1 MLKETGDLGKATIS
15 LRTIRGLNS
24 FQPRRRC
31 DAVCNNRCFIDA
43 CLEER
48 FCLTSLSDLKIRI
61 DEKTL
66 YLTKN
71 LSFGRIRTD
80 FD

>member
-1 MLKETGDLGKATIS
+1 
-15 LRTIRGLNS
+15 
-24 FQPRRRC
+24 
-31 DAVCNNRCFIDA
+31 
-43 CLEER
+43 
-48 FCLTSLSDLKIRI
+48 LTSLSDLKIRI